1 MRVEIITTHNEYL
14 KETGF
19 GSLQACTNVF
29 NSIVKLGHTVKINVC
44 NNEQDLAEIVVRKP
58 SLVVLAVKYI
68 KVDDDD
74 DEIWLADYFAKH
86 GINYTGS
93 PGEVLRFD
101 SDKVLAKEHL
111 INKGIATAKYFSAV
125 PEQFSSEEEM
135 PIKFPLFLKP
145 SDAAN
150 GNGIDDLS
158 YVTNFRDFESKVLSL
173 YTHFL
178 VPILVEEYLDGREYT
193 VAIIQSANGELMVS
207 PIEITP
213 PESKNGIRILG
224 EKVKKDNSETLST
237 IEDDETKDRVKQ
249 LAVLSFL
256 NLGIRDYGR
265 IDIKA
270 NKKGDYFFIEANMV
284 PGMTAGSSYFPK
296 SCEIENELNYDQVV
310 KLMVGNGLSRVPSM
324 IDLKRATS
332 PVLSL
337 LEA

>member
-29 NSIVKLGHTVKINVC
+29 NSIVKLGHIVKVNICHN
-44 NNEQDLAEIVVRKP
+44 QRDLAEIVARQP

-68 KVDDDD
+68 KVVDEE
-74 DEIWLADYFAKH
+74 EIWLADYFAKH

-93 PGEVLRFD
+93 PGEILRFD
-101 SDKVLAKEHL
+101 SNKVSAKEHL
-111 INKGIATAKYFSAV
+111 ICKGIATAKYFSAV
-125 PEQFSSEEEM
+125 PGQFSCEEEI
-135 PIKFPLFLKP
+135 PIRFPLFLKP

-158 YVTNFRDFESKVLSL
+158 YVTNFREFESKVLSL

-207 PIEITP
+207 PIEIIP

-237 IEDDETKDRVKQ
+237 IKDDEIKNRVKQ

-270 NKKGDYFFIEANMV
+270 NTKGDYFFIEANMV
-284 PGMTAGSSYFPK
+284 PGMTAGSSYFPE
-296 SCEIENELNYDQVV
+296 SFELESELNYDQVV
-310 KLMVGNGLSRVPSM
+310 KLMVGNGLGRAPVMVDHSV
-324 IDLKRATS
+324 ATS

-337 LEA
+337 REA